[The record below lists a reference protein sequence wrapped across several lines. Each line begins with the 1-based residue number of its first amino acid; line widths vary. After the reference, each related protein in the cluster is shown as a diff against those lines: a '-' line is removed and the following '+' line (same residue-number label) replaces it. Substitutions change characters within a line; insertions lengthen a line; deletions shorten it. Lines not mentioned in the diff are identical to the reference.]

1 MEDYQPVRRQK
12 PNVAIQIVIIA
23 AIVLGC
29 MLISQVIGL
38 ALGMAITGEPLNA
51 FTAVDYHKAGQGV
64 IDALKVAQLFS
75 VLGTFIL
82 PAIILP
88 RIVFRS
94 NFLQFSG
101 INARS
106 SFLLLV
112 LAILSY
118 FAFAPL
124 LDLIIR
130 MNQQMKLPGF
140 LSGLEDSMKNM
151 EETNGIITQRFLDMH
166 SFGAFLSNV
175 FLIALLPA
183 IGEELFF
190 RGFLQRSIL
199 LWTKKPNFSVILTG
213 AIFSFIHMQ
222 FFGFFPRWFLGML
235 LGYLFLWSGDLKV
248 SMTVHFLN
256 NFMGVLMSFI
266 AQQQNKPFDVDAADT
281 HPIYMYV
288 LSAIFGGVVLYY
300 FYQLSRSRRQKLVDE
315 AKEILDKNVKWI
327 KVYATAQTYQ
337 AEIIKG
343 NLENAGI
350 PAVVINKRDSS
361 YLNFG
366 EAEIYVAETD
376 AETAIE
382 LIPSYRV

>member
-1 MEDYQPVRRQK
+1 M
-12 PNVAIQIVIIA
+12 
-23 AIVLGC
+23 
-29 MLISQVIGL
+29 
-38 ALGMAITGEPLNA
+38 IT
-51 FTAVDYHKAGQGV
+51 D
-64 IDALKVAQLFS
+64 LKVAQFFS

-88 RIVFRS
+88 RMVFRS
-94 NFLQFSG
+94 DFMKFTG
-101 INARS
+101 ITART
-106 SFLLLV
+106 SFILVV
-112 LAILSY
+112 LAIFSY

-124 LDLIIR
+124 LDLLIR

-151 EETNGIITQRFLDMH
+151 EETNGTITQRFLEMH
-166 SFGAFLSNV
+166 SFGAFLGNA

-199 LWTKKPNFSVILTG
+199 LWTKKPNLSVILTG

-248 SMTVHFLN
+248 SMAVHFLN
-256 NFMGVLMSFI
+256 NFMGVLMSYI

-281 HPIYMYV
+281 HPIYMYL
-288 LSAIFGGVVLYY
+288 LSAVLGGVMLYY
-300 FYQLSRSRRQKLVDE
+300 FYRVSNQKRQKLLDD
-315 AKEILDKNVKWI
+315 AKSILDKDTKWV
-327 KVYATAQTYQ
+327 KVYATGQTYQ

-350 PAVVINKRDSS
+350 PAVVVNKKDSS

-376 AETAIE
+376 AQTAID